1 MHERQAGR
9 APKKQGRNLKKQAG
23 HLKMQG
29 GPPSYAALANTL
41 VLCIGCIYTLY
52 VLHVVMMV
60 GWESTSTCET
70 QCIQVTLSVATA
82 KHNNSDG

>member
-23 HLKMQG
+23 YLKMQG

-41 VLCIGCIYTLY
+41 VLCIGRMY
-52 VLHVVMMV
+52 VLVIMV
-60 GWESTSTCET
+60 GWESTSTYET
-70 QCIQVTLSVATA
+70 QCIQVTLNVATA
-82 KHNNSDG
+82 KHNNTDR